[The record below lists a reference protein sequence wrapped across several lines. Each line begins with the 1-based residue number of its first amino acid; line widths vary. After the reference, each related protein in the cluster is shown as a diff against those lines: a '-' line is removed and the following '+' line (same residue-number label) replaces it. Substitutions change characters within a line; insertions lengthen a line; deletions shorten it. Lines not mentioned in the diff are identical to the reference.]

1 MGTGRFGRRTPLRGA
16 IVVMTED
23 ESPSGRHIIGVDGGL
38 PWHYSADLK
47 RFKKRTMGSV
57 IIMGRVTWCSIGRK
71 ALPGRRNIVIS
82 RSKVAD
88 AEHYAGVE
96 QALAAYPERRIWI
109 IGGGQIYRAAMPY
122 LNLLDVTFV
131 PDLHHRRR
139 CRPLPRNR
147 SRLAGAPAL
156 SARCPAMIACATH
169 CIAASGR
176 TSRQMGKRVFDTYHA
191 PEAETDGVKAALDA
205 AGIAYYETHKGKWG
219 VGSAGIWVSDS
230 GDYGRARVVIEGF
243 QREWVERVRREE
255 VPARVNWRRLPA
267 LLVVVGVIFYLT
279 FYWYF

>member
-1 MGTGRFGRRTPLRGA
+1 MGAGRSERRTPLRGA

-88 AEHYAGVE
+88 AEHYASVE
-96 QALAAYPERRIWI
+96 QAFASYPKRRIWV

-131 PDLHHRRR
+131 PDCITATDAVRFPEIDPSRWRAGRRNKV
-139 CRPLPRNR
+139 PGDD
-147 SRLAGAPAL
+147 RLRYIL
-156 SARCPAMIACATH
+156 
-169 CIAASGR
+169 
-176 TSRQMGKRVFDTYHA
+176 Y
-191 PEAETDGVKAALDA
+191 
-205 AGIAYYETHKGKWG
+205 
-219 VGSAGIWVSDS
+219 
-230 GDYGRARVVIEGF
+230 
-243 QREWVERVRREE
+243 RRIQ
-255 VPARVNWRRLPA
+255 PD
-267 LLVVVGVIFYLT
+267 
-279 FYWYF
+279 